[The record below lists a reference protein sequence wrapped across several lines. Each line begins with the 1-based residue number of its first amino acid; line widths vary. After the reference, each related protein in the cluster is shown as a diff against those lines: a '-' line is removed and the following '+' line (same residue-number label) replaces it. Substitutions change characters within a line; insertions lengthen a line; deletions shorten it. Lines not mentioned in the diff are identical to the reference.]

1 MSHNVQNDSGVRLT
15 INKFADMTD
24 EEWARRSGRVKSDFT
39 DTTFEEPLDDGW
51 DWYHGLMVGP
61 EDLEGPWAD
70 GWDWRDHGAVTDIKE
85 QGDCGACWAHS
96 AVGAIEGAHYIKHGT
111 LYSLSEQ

>member
-1 MSHNVQNDSGVRLT
+1 MSHNAQNDSGVRLT

-24 EEWARRSGRVKSDFT
+24 EEWARRASRVKSDFNLS
-39 DTTFEEPLDDGW
+39 TFEQPL
-51 DWYHGLMVGP
+51 
-61 EDLEGPWAD
+61 DLEGPWVD
-70 GWDWRDHGAVTDIKE
+70 GWDWRDHGAVTEIKE

>member
-1 MSHNVQNDSGVRLT
+1 MSHNAQNDSGVRLT

-24 EEWARRSGRVKSDFT
+24 EEWARRSGRVKSDFS
-39 DTTFEEPLDDGW
+39 DTMFEEP
-51 DWYHGLMVGP
+51 V
-61 EDLEGPWAD
+61 DLEGPWAD
-70 GWDWRDHGAVTDIKE
+70 GWDWRDHGAVTEIKE